1 MNDTHVTGD
10 PLAMPD
16 MPDMP
21 TTEADARALRYSRRI
36 ADLPCPKGQPWVGNA
51 LQLSGRQ
58 MHQKFTGW
66 VREFGPMFRLDVFGN
81 PIVIVADSATVQGV
95 LKERPEVFR
104 RSGSLKTIM
113 HELNI
118 GGVITAEGDAW
129 RKQRKLVMSGLSAEV
144 IRNFFPTMRFMT
156 ERMMDRWKSRLAAG
170 KPVDLRRD
178 LKAMALDVIVG
189 LAMGHDIDAVN
200 DDGSPLQRN
209 IDNIF
214 QRLGQRTTAAFPY
227 WRHFRLPVDRAAD
240 RSSTEVE
247 ASVREFVRDTRARM
261 AQQRDLQ
268 QKPGNMLEAMI
279 VAAEDPGSGFTDE
292 ELIDNAVLSVI
303 GGEDTTA
310 NSIAWMIHL
319 LAQHPQAAAALTSE
333 VDAVLGDDTLV
344 RDWEAM
350 KRFDYLEAT
359 FSEAQRLR
367 SVAPY
372 VGVTSNI
379 DCVVADTFIPKNT
392 AIVVAT
398 AGEGLDEAQ
407 FPDNASFQPGRWI
420 FEQRPPRERDPARKL
435 FPFGSGPRLCPGRFL
450 ALTEIKMVVSMI
462 MRNFELELDVH
473 APPVKEV
480 LNFFMAP
487 SSLPVRIRLRTPPG
501 AAR

>member
-1 MNDTHVTGD
+1 MNDT
-10 PLAMPD
+10 P
-16 MPDMP
+16 
-21 TTEADARALRYSRRI
+21 ALNYSRGI
-36 ADLPCPKGQPWVGNA
+36 QDLPGPKGQPWVGNA

-58 MHQKFTGW
+58 MHQKFTAW
-66 VREFGPMFRLDVFGN
+66 VREFGPMFRLEVFGN
-81 PIVIVADSATVQGV
+81 PIVIVSDAPTVQAV

-113 HELNI
+113 QELDI
-118 GGVITAEGDAW
+118 RGVITAEGDAW

-156 ERMMDRWKSRLAAG
+156 ERMMDRWKHRLAQG
-170 KPVDLRRD
+170 LPVDLRRD

-189 LAMGHDIDAVN
+189 IAMGHDIDAVN
-200 DDGSPLQRN
+200 DEGGPLQRS
-209 IDNIF
+209 IDAIF

-227 WRHFRLPVDRAAD
+227 WRHVRLPVDRAAD
-240 RSSTEVE
+240 RASAQIA
-247 ASVREFVRDTRARM
+247 ASVQGFVRDARARM
-261 AQQRDLQ
+261 AQQRQLHE
-268 QKPGNMLEAMI
+268 KPGNMLEAMI
-279 VAAEDPGSGFTDE
+279 AAAEDPASGFTDE
-292 ELIDNAVLSVI
+292 ELMDNAVLSVI

-310 NSIAWMIHL
+310 NSIAWMLHL
-319 LAQHPQAAAALTSE
+319 LAQHPAAAAALTAE
-333 VDAVLGDDTLV
+333 VDAVLGEDTLI
-344 RDWEAM
+344 RDWELM

-379 DCVVADTFIPKNT
+379 DCVVSDTLIPKNT

-398 AGEGLDEAQ
+398 AGEGLDEGQ
-407 FPDNASFQPGRWI
+407 FPDPAAFSPERWI

-450 ALTEIKMVVSMI
+450 ALTEITMVVSMI
-462 MRNFELELDVH
+462 LRNFELELDTK
-473 APPVKEV
+473 APPVREV

-501 AAR
+501 AAP